1 MATTEA
7 TNEPLVIGRL
17 RIPAE
22 NVDEWRRVGEEI
34 HEFIAAGKPVPK
46 SLMLRSYILEGVDPA
61 HAEWLAEHGELGECN
76 DCHAV
81 D

>member
-1 MATTEA
+1 
-7 TNEPLVIGRL
+7 VIGRL

-22 NVDEWRRVGEEI
+22 NVEEWRRVGEEI

-46 SLMLRSYILEGVDPA
+46 SLMLRSSLLEGVDPT

-76 DCHAV
+76 DTHAV